1 MEGLHAEL
9 RDASPTGGPPPS
21 APPFGDVVWPVV
33 AVASSAVPRLHR
45 GGVAE
50 VAVQGLQRPLLQA
63 VVLASRQVLTLE
75 LALRNRGGRSVWD
88 ELVGTG
94 PAGPQLYDD
103 FVAEVR
109 ADGYSELLTNY
120 PVLGRLWAQLVDDWR
135 NSTAELLNR
144 IESDRAGLAER
155 LGVIELGGLL
165 RVGSA
170 RADRHDR
177 GRLVWVL
184 HFEHGSV
191 VYKPRD
197 LRAEQEW
204 NGLISWA
211 GANRAPVRL
220 RSLWVWPRSG
230 YGWEEYAS
238 WAPSASEAGVC
249 EYFRRSGALMCLL
262 HLVGGGDAHR
272 ENVIAAGDDP
282 VLVDAEAL
290 MVSVTHVRSEAS
302 AVDVARHR
310 LATSV
315 LRTGLLPHPAR
326 VLEEQAVDV
335 AGLDSHGSARL
346 MATGQ
351 VMARDARHGMAT
363 TIRTLRL
370 NDAPNVVRLP
380 DGSPVVFVVAA
391 SSAPSLW
398 ARLRGGN
405 SRPAPT
411 A

>member
-9 RDASPTGGPPPS
+9 RDAPPTGGPPPS

-33 AVASSAVPRLHR
+33 AVASSAVPRLHE

-50 VAVQGLQRPLLQA
+50 EAVQGLQRPLLQA
-63 VVLASRQVLTLE
+63 VVLASTQVLTFE

-88 ELVGTG
+88 ELAGTG

-109 ADGYSELLTNY
+109 ADGYSELLANY

-155 LGVIELGGLL
+155 LGVIELGALL

-230 YGWEEYAS
+230 YGWEEYA
-238 WAPSASEAGVC
+238 ELGTQRIRRRGV
-249 EYFRRSGALMCLL
+249 
-262 HLVGGGDAHR
+262 
-272 ENVIAAGDDP
+272 
-282 VLVDAEAL
+282 
-290 MVSVTHVRSEAS
+290 
-302 AVDVARHR
+302 
-310 LATSV
+310 
-315 LRTGLLPHPAR
+315 R
-326 VLEEQAVDV
+326 VLPTVRGPDV
-335 AGLDSHGSARL
+335 SAAPGRRRRCPP
-346 MATGQ
+346 GE
-351 VMARDARHGMAT
+351 RD
-363 TIRTLRL
+363 
-370 NDAPNVVRLP
+370 
-380 DGSPVVFVVAA
+380 
-391 SSAPSLW
+391 
-398 ARLRGGN
+398 RG
-405 SRPAPT
+405 R
-411 A
+411 